1 MIFSVFAN
9 LGRIMRRSAM
19 ILMQRNTII
28 FSLAAFCALTLSG
41 CYQAHSDDDLHT
53 VPTTNNPHI
62 IGSNSPV
69 RSVPGAGF

>member
-1 MIFSVFAN
+1 
-9 LGRIMRRSAM
+9 M
-19 ILMQRNTII
+19 ILLRRLFLISSVTT
-28 FSLAAFCALTLSG
+28 LCGLTLTG

-53 VPTTNNPHI
+53 VPATNNPHI